1 MIAADRPVT
10 RPAGAK
16 LLLMDAD
23 GRIASG
29 QRSSWTSFLGCGD
42 VIVANDAATLPAS
55 LMGMHVAT
63 GRPVEVR
70 LAAWRGGALE
80 SSLEFDA
87 IVFGEG
93 DHRTPTERRALPPL
107 LAANDT
113 LILGPF
119 RATIVRTLDHPRLVR
134 LRFGATR
141 NRFWHALAEYGRP
154 IQYAYMRERLRIRD
168 VWTAVASV
176 PAAFEAPSAGFILD
190 WQTISTLAQRGVR
203 FATLT
208 HAAGISSTG
217 DADLD
222 RRLPFDEWYDIP
234 AMTAAIVNRTMQ
246 GGGRVIAIGTTVVRA
261 LEDAARKAEPLRSG
275 QGTAQLRIDATTH
288 LRVVDA
294 IVTGTHEPGSS
305 HHDLLR
311 AFVDDDV
318 LAGADAL
325 LARDHYRTHEFGDS
339 MLVFRSRA
347 RAAHRRALRA
357 AA

>member
-1 MIAADRPVT
+1 MIAADRPVA
-10 RPAGAK
+10 RPASAK
-16 LLLMDAD
+16 LLLVDTD
-23 GRIASG
+23 GQIASA
-29 QRSSWTSFLGCGD
+29 QRSRWTSFLECGD

-55 LMGMHVAT
+55 LTGLHVRT
-63 GRPVEVR
+63 RRPVEVR
-70 LAAWRGGALE
+70 LAARDADDVE
-80 SSLEFDA
+80 SSIEFDA

-107 LAANDT
+107 LAASDA
-113 LILGPF
+113 LILGPL
-119 RATIVRTLDHPRLVR
+119 RATIVRTLGHARLVR
-134 LRFGATR
+134 LRFDVTGK
-141 NRFWHALAEYGRP
+141 RFWQALAEHGRP
-154 IQYAYMRERLRIRD
+154 IQYAYMRAPLVLRD
-168 VWTAVASV
+168 VWTAIASV
-176 PAAFEAPSAGFILD
+176 PAAFEPPSAGFILD

-217 DADLD
+217 DVDLD

-234 AMTAAIVNRTMQ
+234 AMTAAIVNRAIQ
-246 GGGRVIAIGTTVVRA
+246 SGGRVIAIGTTVVRA

-275 QGTAQLRIDATTH
+275 HGTAQLRIDATTQ

-311 AFVDDDV
+311 AFVD
-318 LAGADAL
+318 GDAL
-325 LARDHYRTHEFGDS
+325 TRADVVLARDHYRTHEFGDS
-339 MLVFRSRA
+339 MLVFRSRG
-347 RAAHRRALRA
+347 RAAHPRALRA